1 MDFENAR
8 FNMVEQ
14 QIRPW
19 DVLDTNVLDLLFHV
33 KREQFVAADKRS
45 LAFVDTEL
53 PLPNG
58 SFMLQPKM
66 EARLA
71 QDAAIRPR
79 TRSWKSAPA
88 AAI

>member
-19 DVLDTNVLDLLFHV
+19 DVLDPKILDLLFHV
-33 KREQFVAADKRS
+33 KREDFVAADKRQ

-58 SFMLQPKM
+58 GKMLQPKL

-71 QDAAIRPR
+71 QDVAVQPQD
-79 TRSWKSAPA
+79 KVL
-88 AAI
+88 